1 MTERTP
7 KPNASDPNP
16 NTANDQ
22 PIASEQPVANEQS
35 VANAPDGAE
44 LVREHARVPAADGVV
59 PVDAAKPPVAEQ
71 RVGHTPATPRKPA

>member
-1 MTERTP
+1 MTEQTP

-22 PIASEQPVANEQS
+22 PIANDRPVADQQS
-35 VANAPDGAE
+35 VAREPDGAE
-44 LVREHARVPAADGVV
+44 LAREQARVPATDGVV

-71 RVGHTPATPRKPA
+71 RTGRTPAAPRKPA

>member
-7 KPNASDPNP
+7 KPDASEPNP
-16 NTANDQ
+16 N
-22 PIASEQPVANEQS
+22 IANEQP

-44 LVREHARVPAADGVV
+44 LAREQARVPAADGVV

-71 RVGHTPATPRKPA
+71 RVGRTPAVPRKPA